1 MHIVLVLVIIFSL
14 SYTFVSFGVWLG
26 ELFNRKFL
34 YIYDP
39 DTKLRK
45 IIYILKQIC
54 EFVLI
59 LLGAILIFPRRNNNS
74 EFVVYSYTIAVS
86 IIYGLFME
94 KDRKSKF

>member
-54 EFVLI
+54 EFILI
-59 LLGAILIFPRRNNNS
+59 LVGAILIFPRRNNS
-74 EFVVYSYTIAVS
+74 EFFVYIYTIAIS